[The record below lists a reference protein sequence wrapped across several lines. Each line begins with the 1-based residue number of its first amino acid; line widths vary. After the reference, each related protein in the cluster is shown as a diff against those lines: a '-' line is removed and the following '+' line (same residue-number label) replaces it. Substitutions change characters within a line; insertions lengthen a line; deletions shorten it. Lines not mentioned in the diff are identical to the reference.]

1 MDTVRKSSFTRRRK
15 KFKKLKKLKRLK
27 RCYCHYPGGTG
38 VSVNL
43 LVGILEA

>member
-1 MDTVRKSSFTRRRK
+1 MFEWELYKQIIFWG
-15 KFKKLKKLKRLK
+15 LKK
-27 RCYCHYPGGTG
+27 CYCHYPGGTG